1 MSKETLPLLDHILQS
16 IELVER
22 YTDGRTEKDFL
33 QSVELSDRVIR
44 RLEIIGEVVKNLPE
58 DLKADHPKIKWRE
71 IAGMRDVLIHR
82 YFEVDLELTWQVVQ
96 RDIPELKKVIIQMKE
111 GLRR

>member
-1 MSKETLPLLDHILQS
+1 LSKETLPLLDHILQS

>member
-1 MSKETLPLLDHILQS
+1 LPLLDHILQS